1 MTGESVRAY
10 GQEVSHAS
18 TEWSTITGTESSVH
32 DANAGTSRAVESVS
46 HTARAAP
53 GCLLLVK
60 RP

>member
-1 MTGESVRAY
+1 
-10 GQEVSHAS
+10 
-18 TEWSTITGTESSVH
+18 VH